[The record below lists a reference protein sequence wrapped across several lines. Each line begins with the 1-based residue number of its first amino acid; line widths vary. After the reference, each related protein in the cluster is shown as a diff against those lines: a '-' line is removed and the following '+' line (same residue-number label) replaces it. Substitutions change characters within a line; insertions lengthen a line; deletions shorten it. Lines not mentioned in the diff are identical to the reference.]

1 MESPSAH
8 LYNGVYIMASNTR
21 GRIKE
26 RFEGIHK
33 DFDWVLE
40 HCSQCL
46 TLIADK
52 NPAMTKAIDA
62 LARGTKTL
70 DELARDIYHKI

>member
-1 MESPSAH
+1 
-8 LYNGVYIMASNTR
+8 MASNTR

-33 DFDWVLE
+33 NFDWVKE
-40 HCSQCL
+40 HCAQCL

-52 NPAMTKAIDA
+52 NPSLTKAIES
-62 LARGTKTL
+62 LGEGVKTL
-70 DELARDIYHKI
+70 DELAQDIYSRI

>member
-1 MESPSAH
+1 
-8 LYNGVYIMASNTR
+8 MAYNTR

-33 DFDWVLE
+33 NFDWVQE
-40 HCSQCL
+40 HCIQCL
-46 TLIADK
+46 KLIADK
-52 NPAMTKAIDA
+52 NPNMTKAVEA
-62 LARGTKTL
+62 LAKGTKTL

>member
-1 MESPSAH
+1 
-8 LYNGVYIMASNTR
+8 MASNTR

-33 DFDWVLE
+33 NFDWITE

-46 TLIADK
+46 LLVADK
-52 NPAMTKAIDA
+52 NPAMTKGITA
-62 LARGTKTL
+62 LADGAKTL
-70 DELARDIYHKI
+70 DELAQKIYSTI

>member
-1 MESPSAH
+1 
-8 LYNGVYIMASNTR
+8 MAYNTR

-33 DFDWVLE
+33 NLDWTQE

-46 TLIADK
+46 ILIADK
-52 NPAMTKAIDA
+52 NPAMKKAVES
-62 LARGTKTL
+62 LAKGAKTL
-70 DELARDIYHKI
+70 DDIAQAIYSTI

>member
-1 MESPSAH
+1 MS
-8 LYNGVYIMASNTR
+8 YNTR

-26 RFEGIHK
+26 RFVGIHK
-33 DFDWVLE
+33 SFDWIQE

-52 NPAMTKAIDA
+52 NPAMTKAIEA
-62 LARGTKTL
+62 LAIGTKAL
-70 DELARDIYHKI
+70 DDLAQNIYSTI

>member
-1 MESPSAH
+1 
-8 LYNGVYIMASNTR
+8 MASNTR

-33 DFDWVLE
+33 NFDWILE
-40 HCSQCL
+40 HCSQSL
-46 TLIADK
+46 SLIADK
-52 NPAMTKAIDA
+52 NPSMTKAVKA
-62 LARGTKTL
+62 LADGAKTL

>member
-1 MESPSAH
+1 
-8 LYNGVYIMASNTR
+8 MASNTR

-33 DFDWVLE
+33 NFDWIQE

-46 TLIADK
+46 TLIGDK
-52 NPAMTKAIDA
+52 NPKMSEAVLA
-62 LARGTKTL
+62 LGEATETL
-70 DELARDIYHKI
+70 DKLAQNIYSTI

>member
-1 MESPSAH
+1 
-8 LYNGVYIMASNTR
+8 MASNTR

-33 DFDWVLE
+33 NFDWILE
-40 HCSQCL
+40 HCAQCL

-52 NPAMTKAIDA
+52 NPSMSKAVKSLGKGA
-62 LARGTKTL
+62 KTL

>member
-1 MESPSAH
+1 
-8 LYNGVYIMASNTR
+8 MASNTR

-33 DFDWVLE
+33 NFDWITE

-52 NPAMTKAIDA
+52 NPSMAKGIKA
-62 LARGTKTL
+62 LAAGAKTL
-70 DELARDIYHKI
+70 DELAQMIYDKI

>member
-1 MESPSAH
+1 
-8 LYNGVYIMASNTR
+8 MASNTR

-33 DFDWVLE
+33 NFDWIVE

-46 TLIADK
+46 ILIADK
-52 NPAMTKAIDA
+52 NPSMSKAVKTLGEGA
-62 LARGTKTL
+62 KTL
-70 DELARDIYHKI
+70 DELAQDIYSKI

>member
-1 MESPSAH
+1 
-8 LYNGVYIMASNTR
+8 MASNTR

-33 DFDWVLE
+33 NFDWVLE

-52 NPAMTKAIDA
+52 NPAMKKAVESLGECA
-62 LARGTKTL
+62 KTL
-70 DELARDIYHKI
+70 DDIAQDIYSRI